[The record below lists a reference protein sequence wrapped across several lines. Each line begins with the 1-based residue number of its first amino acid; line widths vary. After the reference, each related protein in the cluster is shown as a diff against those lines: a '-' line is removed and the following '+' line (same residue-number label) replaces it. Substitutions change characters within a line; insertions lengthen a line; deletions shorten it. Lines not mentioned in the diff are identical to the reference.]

1 MRRLALIAVALA
13 VTADAGRFDR
23 INSRCVGGRSDRGLA
38 CEDFAFFE
46 FAPSNGAG
54 MGSACA
60 CTTPTGAKGEAL
72 TFTRTGDATCS
83 RSGLATTGIQNGD
96 LSVCAGNQPRVEP
109 SGGVLGL
116 RVEGARTN
124 EILRSQEIDNAAWT
138 SGAVGVAAP
147 TITANAATAPD
158 GTVTAERLQVPLTTA
173 AQYSY
178 RLQTGAAASQ
188 HTASI
193 YVRGN
198 GTSGTMHLWAGTTPN
213 SCVLCSYVSG
223 SWSRCS
229 TTTPGSATYAIGFGN
244 DSTNAVCVAAGAA
257 LSALDVFVWQGQVES
272 SAAYATS
279 PIPTVAS
286 AVTRNAEAADFVL
299 ASAFAPTSGLSVA
312 STQQVATGSVWVAGG
327 GALSPILTT
336 GAAGAAIGATY
347 WWPYVG
353 GSFVNIAADSGGV
366 VSAGLATY
374 NPNLALSFGT
384 TDRFSTSHTGS
395 AIRVCQSGTCATSGA
410 STFGTPSFTRLKVFP
425 ATGLAS
431 SQTSS
436 ILSRVCF
443 DPSPSR
449 CE

>member
-1 MRRLALIAVALA
+1 
-13 VTADAGRFDR
+13 
-23 INSRCVGGRSDRGLA
+23 
-38 CEDFAFFE
+38 
-46 FAPSNGAG
+46 

-72 TFTRTGDATCS
+72 TFTRTGNATCS

-96 LSVCAGNQPRVEP
+96 LVTCAANQPRVEP

-147 TITANAATAPD
+147 TVTANAATAPD

-229 TTTPGSATYAIGFGN
+229 TTTPGSATYGIGFGN

-279 PIPTVAS
+279 YIPTVAS
-286 AVTRNAEAADFVL
+286 ATTRNAESATFPVALSTANNFSWAESLVSPSTLSACAGFFPFFSSPNGPVLYSCFNTGIIARVQEAANVADSPTCVF
-299 ASAFAPTSGLSVA
+299 SAFKWQTGVRWGGVWNRSA
-312 STQQVATGSVWVAGG
+312 STTQCHVDGV
-327 GALSPILTT
+327 T
-336 GAAGAAIGATY
+336 GAAGTPNAL
-347 WWPYVG
+347 VG
-353 GSFVNIAADSGGV
+353 SVSFSPV
-366 VSAGLATY
+366 GL
-374 NPNLALSFGT
+374 N
-384 TDRFSTSHTGS
+384 
-395 AIRVCQSGTCATSGA
+395 SGA
-410 STFGTPSFTRLKVFP
+410 DG
-425 ATGLAS
+425 
-431 SQTSS
+431 
-436 ILSRVCF
+436 IHSRVCV
-443 DPSPSR
+443 DPDPTR
-449 CE
+449 CR